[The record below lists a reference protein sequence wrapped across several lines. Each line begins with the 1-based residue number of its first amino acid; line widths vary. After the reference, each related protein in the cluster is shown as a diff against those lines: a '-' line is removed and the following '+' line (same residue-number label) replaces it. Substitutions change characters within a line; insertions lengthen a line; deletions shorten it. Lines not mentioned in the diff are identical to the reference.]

1 MKADTTFLHGS
12 KKPLNNGSES
22 KNLEDSALLSYTPTA
37 FKWKSVASM
46 AGKQSA
52 VETLTFESALDELQ
66 NIVKNLETGKTAL
79 EDSIAAYERGIALKN
94 HCEKKLSE
102 ARSKIEKISVG
113 ADGKV
118 STAPFE
124 QE

>member
-1 MKADTTFLHGS
+1 
-12 KKPLNNGSES
+12 
-22 KNLEDSALLSYTPTA
+22 
-37 FKWKSVASM
+37 M

-66 NIVKNLETGKTAL
+66 DIVKNLETGKTAL
-79 EDSIAAYERGIALKN
+79 EDSIAAYERGITLKN

-113 ADGKV
+113 SDGKV